1 MFQLTIVMP
10 QSQITWALTFKEEQ
24 TALAAFEKF
33 KDEQSNQVEI
43 IDDYGQRYYGGRFK
57 DVLLE
62 DLDQSKQAFIERQ
75 LRQWHLQVDAQR
87 AGQADPKLKTEMMRR
102 GNGGQPMLTPQ
113 FNS

>member
-10 QSQITWALTFKEEQ
+10 QSQITWALTFKDEQ
-24 TALAAFEKF
+24 TALDAFEKF

-43 IDDYGQRYYGGRFK
+43 VDDYGQRYYGGRFK
-57 DVLLE
+57 DVMLE
-62 DLDQSKQAFIERQ
+62 DLEQSKTAFIERQ

-87 AGQADPKLKTEMMRR
+87 AANADPKLKTEMMRR

-113 FNS
+113 FN